1 MKNQGNMFNT
11 LLRAIEKT
19 GDTMLAYQFQKD
31 MMYEEMRQ
39 RAEHEKLVEEIV
51 QRVLSRIKLTVD
63 TTEIF
68 AAIDG
73 LNEKINSLGK

>member
-1 MKNQGNMFNT
+1 MFNT